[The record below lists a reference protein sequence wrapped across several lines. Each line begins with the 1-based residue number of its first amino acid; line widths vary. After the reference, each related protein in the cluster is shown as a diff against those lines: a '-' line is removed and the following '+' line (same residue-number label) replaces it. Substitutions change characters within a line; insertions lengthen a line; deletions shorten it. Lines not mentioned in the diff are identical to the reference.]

1 LNEVA
6 IKNQNKNQTKMSDT
20 DNTDKDRIIALAIAT
35 TGMLRKLRG
44 KQQHDAKNPENAEY
58 LMECNATHHFR
69 SRILNNMGLDAKKV
83 QTDEVE
89 ERVRAM
95 IISDGIRSI
104 EEWVEND
111 SKRYFMK
118 LHPLM
123 KGLIVEK
130 NEMIKKLEELECQYG
145 DINRKIRDME
155 AQLEPEFERLCF
167 EQKAAIMNE

>member
-20 DNTDKDRIIALAIAT
+20 DNTDKDRIIALVKAT
-35 TGMLRKLRG
+35 TDMLCKLRG
-44 KQQHDAKNPENAEY
+44 KQQHDTGPGY

-89 ERVRAM
+89 ERVKAM
-95 IISDGIRSI
+95 IIADCIRSI
-104 EEWVEND
+104 AEWVSKD

-118 LHPLM
+118 LHPMM

-145 DINRKIRDME
+145 DINRKIQDME